1 MNPADYDAWYAT
13 PRGRW
18 IGETEYA
25 LAARLLRMGVR
36 PFLYIV
42 TTNAA
47 SIRLTESM
55 GFARAGR
62 FSWFGTL

>member
-25 LAARLLRMGVR
+25 LAARLLA
-36 PFLYIV
+36 PQ
-42 TTNAA
+42 AA
-47 SIRLTESM
+47 
-55 GFARAGR
+55 ARCSRACR
-62 FSWFGTL
+62 CAS